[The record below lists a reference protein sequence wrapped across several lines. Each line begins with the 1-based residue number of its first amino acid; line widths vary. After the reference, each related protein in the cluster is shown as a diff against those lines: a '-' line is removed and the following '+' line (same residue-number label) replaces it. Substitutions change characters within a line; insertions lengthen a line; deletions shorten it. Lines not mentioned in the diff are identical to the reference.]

1 MAEGFSTKTQSVC
14 ITSMNKHL
22 FAFSLI
28 AACLATLVLNSC
40 SKDVRTGP
48 IIDMHMHMYQW
59 NKYGDPPEPNLITGK
74 VPAVKNDDQAIDA
87 YLAEMK
93 RYNIVL
99 GVGSGELDTVTKW
112 LKRAP
117 NRFIGG
123 VEFPKFTTPVYQRR
137 EVWPDAK
144 ELGAL
149 YTSDKL
155 GLVGEISAQYAGAA
169 LNDSRLDPYFAMA
182 AELGVPVCVH
192 SGFGPPMSPYR
203 GDPDFRMR
211 DGDPLL
217 LEDVLVKYP
226 NLRIY
231 IAHGGYP
238 FLDHT
243 IALMMQY
250 QQVYVDISAIDWLLT
265 EAEFHHYLQR
275 LVQAR
280 LGKRI
285 LFGTDQMIWP
295 DAVGRAIRA
304 VESADFLTKDQKRA
318 IFFDNAV
325 RFLRLDADTVL
336 AASASGG
343 SPSSTKV
350 VQVIRSPIVLRPKK
364 PGATGEASVDLD
376 LQGVVSS
383 AIRVTGFDIDGVD
396 EAVMSVNGR
405 RVRLPPEIVADM
417 SERTVTIELEPGVLK
432 QGPNTVSFLFAEA
445 VGGTTGFSI
454 HDLKILLRKAEQKPT
469 GGAAIEG

>member
-1 MAEGFSTKTQSVC
+1 MRNTFV
-14 ITSMNKHL
+14 L
-22 FAFSLI
+22 PLI
-28 AACLATLVLNSC
+28 AALLAAFILSSC
-40 SKDVRTGP
+40 SNDASTGP

-74 VPAVKNDDQAIDA
+74 IPAARTDNQAIDA

-99 GVGSGELDTVTKW
+99 AVGSGELDTVAKW

-123 VEFPKFTTPVYQRR
+123 VEFPKFTAPVYQRR
-137 EVWPDAK
+137 EVWPDAE
-144 ELGAL
+144 ELSAL

-169 LNDSRLDPYFAMA
+169 LNDPRLDTYFAMA
-182 AELGVPVCVH
+182 AKLGVPVSVH

-211 DGDPLL
+211 YGDPLL

-226 NLRIY
+226 HLRVY

-265 EAEFHHYLQR
+265 EAEFRHYLQR

-336 AASASGG
+336 AASKSGG
-343 SPSSTKV
+343 SPSATKV

-364 PGATGEASVDLD
+364 PGATAEASVDLD
-376 LQGVVSS
+376 LQGVASS
-383 AIRVTGFDIDGVD
+383 AIRVTGFDIDGVK
-396 EAVMSVNGR
+396 EVAMSINGHEI
-405 RVRLPPEIVADM
+405 RLPPEIVADM

-469 GGAAIEG
+469 EAAATEG

>member
-1 MAEGFSTKTQSVC
+1 MRNALTFP
-14 ITSMNKHL
+14 
-22 FAFSLI
+22 LI
-28 AACLATLVLNSC
+28 AALLAAFVLSSC
-40 SKDVRTGP
+40 FNDTRTGP

-59 NKYGDPPEPNLITGK
+59 NKYGDPPEPNLITGI
-74 VPAVKNDDQAIDA
+74 VPDAKSDDQAIDA

-99 GVGSGELDTVTKW
+99 AVGSGELDTVSKW

-123 VEFPKFTTPVYQRR
+123 IEFPKFTTPVYQRR
-137 EVWPDAK
+137 EVWPDAN
-144 ELGAL
+144 ELSAL

-169 LNDSRLDPYFAMA
+169 LNDPRLDPYFAMA
-182 AELGVPVCVH
+182 AKLGVPVSVH

-211 DGDPLL
+211 YGDPLL

-226 NLRIY
+226 HLRVY

-265 EAEFHHYLQR
+265 EAEFQHYLQR

-336 AASASGG
+336 AASKSGG

-350 VQVIRSPIVLRPKK
+350 VQVIRSPIVLRPRK
-364 PGATGEASVDLD
+364 PGATADASVDLN
-376 LQGVVSS
+376 LQGVASS
-383 AIRVTGFDIDGVD
+383 AIRVTGFDIDGV
-396 EAVMSVNGR
+396 EEVAMSINGKK
-405 RVRLPPEIVADM
+405 VRLPQEIVADM

-454 HDLKILLRKAEQKPT
+454 HDLKILLRKSEQKT
-469 GGAAIEG
+469 AGETATES

>member
-1 MAEGFSTKTQSVC
+1 MR
-14 ITSMNKHL
+14 TSL
-22 FAFSLI
+22 AFPLTVTLL
-28 AACLATLVLNSC
+28 AAFVLSSC
-40 SKDVRTGP
+40 SNDASTGP

-59 NKYGDPPEPNLITGK
+59 NKYGNPPEPNMITGK
-74 VPAVKNDDQAIDA
+74 VPAARTDNQAVDA

-99 GVGSGELDTVTKW
+99 AVGSGELDTVARW

-117 NRFIGG
+117 NRLIGG
-123 VEFPKFTTPVYQRR
+123 IEFPKFTTPVYQRR
-137 EVWPDAK
+137 EVWPDPK
-144 ELGAL
+144 TLSPL

-169 LNDSRLDPYFAMA
+169 LNDPRLDTYFAMA
-182 AELGVPVCVH
+182 AKLGVPVCVH

-211 DGDPLL
+211 YGDPLL
-217 LEDVLVKYP
+217 LEDILVKYP
-226 NLRIY
+226 HLRVY

-265 EAEFHHYLQR
+265 ETEFHHYLQR

-325 RFLRLDADTVL
+325 RFLRLDPDTVL
-336 AASASGG
+336 AASASGA
-343 SPSSTKV
+343 SPLSTKV
-350 VQVIRSPIVLRPKK
+350 VQVIRTPIVLRPEK
-364 PGATGEASVDLD
+364 PGATGEVSVNLN
-376 LQGVVSS
+376 LQGVTSS
-383 AIRVTGFDIDGVD
+383 AVRVTGFDIDGV
-396 EAVMSVNGR
+396 EEVVMSINGR
-405 RVRLPPEIVADM
+405 KIQLPPEIVADM
-417 SERTVTIELEPGVLK
+417 SERTVTIELDPGVLE
-432 QGPNTVSFLFAEA
+432 QGTNTVSFLFAEA
-445 VGGTTGFSI
+445 VGGTSGFSI
-454 HDLKILLRKAEQKPT
+454 HDLKILLRRTEKKPAE
-469 GGAAIEG
+469 GGATKS

>member
-1 MAEGFSTKTQSVC
+1 MRNALTFP
-14 ITSMNKHL
+14 
-22 FAFSLI
+22 LI
-28 AACLATLVLNSC
+28 AALLAAFVLSSC
-40 SKDVRTGP
+40 FNDTRTGP

-59 NKYGDPPEPNLITGK
+59 NKYGDPPEPNLITGMIPDAK
-74 VPAVKNDDQAIDA
+74 SDDQAIDA

-99 GVGSGELDTVTKW
+99 AVGSGELDTVSKW

-123 VEFPKFTTPVYQRR
+123 IEFPKFTTPVYQRR
-137 EVWPDAK
+137 EVWPDAN
-144 ELGAL
+144 ELSAL

-169 LNDSRLDPYFAMA
+169 LNDPRLDPYFAMA
-182 AELGVPVCVH
+182 AKLGVPVSVH

-211 DGDPLL
+211 YGDPLL

-226 NLRIY
+226 HLRVY

-265 EAEFHHYLQR
+265 EAEFQHYLQR

-336 AASASGG
+336 AASKSGG

-350 VQVIRSPIVLRPKK
+350 VQVIRSPIVLRPRK
-364 PGATGEASVDLD
+364 PGATAEASVDLN
-376 LQGVVSS
+376 LQEVASS
-383 AIRVTGFDIDGVD
+383 AIRVTGFDIDGV
-396 EAVMSVNGR
+396 EEVAMSINGKK
-405 RVRLPPEIVADM
+405 VGLPQEIVADM

-454 HDLKILLRKAEQKPT
+454 HDLKILLRKSEQKT
-469 GGAAIEG
+469 AGETATES